1 MARGRIQLRME
12 DTRSVAGWIGSQ
24 ELLLDEILTVDEV
37 VARLDAVTRDDLL
50 RVGRQI
56 LTPANATMA
65 IVGPFGEGAGF
76 SGIL

>member
-1 MARGRIQLRME
+1 ME

-56 LTPANATMA
+56 LAPANATMA
-65 IVGPFGEGAGF
+65 IVGPFGEGADF